1 MNERECNMQKKYVMA
16 CSAFLFAS
24 ILTGCEEKSEETNV
38 KVESTQKA
46 TDEAKISILPKQEN
60 ITKGKPVV
68 IDLGEKVD
76 ASSVT
81 KDAIYVENS
90 SKEKVEIETK
100 VQDTQIHVT
109 PLVDLK
115 EKQNFTLHVTDKLKN
130 EKGKRINKSYK
141 LDFEMV
147 PESTV
152 KESKIKET
160 PKQEETKK
168 QESAKQESKIK
179 ETPKQEETKKQEE
192 AKKKETQ
199 QPSQTEQGKE
209 QNKENNSTA
218 SSSTKTQPQQT
229 TNNFQSYNGE
239 WRDMGHGECD
249 NGIYLSLNFKNSNTA
264 TAHSQALAYGTKAM
278 SCGNVR
284 VDDLGDFDV
293 SFDANGTAKAKVP
306 SGRSEMTLELTIQL
320 KNNKVYLTSK
330 ALPPFP
336 DIKDSYYVDGKTYEL
351 NK

>member
-1 MNERECNMQKKYVMA
+1 MQKKYVMA

-24 ILTGCEEKSEETNV
+24 ILTGCGGTSEETEV
-38 KVESTQKA
+38 KVENTEKA
-46 TDEAKISILPKQEN
+46 TDEAKTSILPKQEN

-68 IDLGEKVD
+68 VDLGEKVD

-81 KDAIYVENS
+81 KNAIYVENAT
-90 SKEKVEIETK
+90 KEKVEIETK
-100 VQDTQIHVT
+100 VQDTQILVT

-141 LDFEMV
+141 LEFEMV

-152 KESKIKET
+152 KEST
-160 PKQEETKK
+160 K
-168 QESAKQESKIK
+168 QESAKKEPTKQDSAKKESTIK
-179 ETPKQEETKKQEE
+179 ESPKQEE
-192 AKKKETQ
+192 AKKKETETQ
-199 QPSQTEQGKE
+199 QPAQTEQGKE
-209 QNKENNSTA
+209 QNKENVSTA

-239 WRDMGHGECD
+239 WRDMGHGDCD
-249 NGIYLSLNFKNSNTA
+249 NGVYLSLNFKNSNTA
-264 TAHSQALAYGTKAM
+264 TAHSQALAFGTKAM
-278 SCGNVR
+278 SCGNVQ

-293 SFDANGTAKAKVP
+293 TFDANGTAKVKVP

-320 KNNKVYLTSK
+320 KNNKVYLTPK
-330 ALPPFP
+330 ELPPLP
-336 DIKDSYYVDGKTYEL
+336 DIKNSFYENGKTYEL